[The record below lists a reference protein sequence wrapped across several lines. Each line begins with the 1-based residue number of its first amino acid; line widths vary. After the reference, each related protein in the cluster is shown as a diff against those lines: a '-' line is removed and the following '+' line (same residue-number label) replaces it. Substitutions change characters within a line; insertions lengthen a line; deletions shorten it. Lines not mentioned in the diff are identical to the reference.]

1 MPLGISN
8 DALHI
13 RLSNN
18 LGKINSKLSNNL
30 KNLSTGRR
38 INEASNDAAGLAV
51 ATALESQSSALG
63 QSLNNIHGG
72 VSMLN
77 VAEGGLHQV
86 SQLLGRGKD
95 LAMQATSGTLDANAR
110 KAINAEF
117 NSIKKEI
124 TRISDTT
131 GFNGTKLINGNL
143 SANSSN
149 PVDVQVGPSAAP
161 SNKISL
167 NVIEGSSSS
176 QLGIENLDLST
187 AGSARNA
194 LGALDTAL
202 SQVTSNRSNI
212 GALTSR
218 FSQASSHL
226 GISIENL
233 TAAASS
239 IMDLDYATE
248 TSSFSRNQILQTA
261 GISSLSKS
269 NLNTMGQLLNIKV

>member
-1 MPLGISN
+1 MPMGISN

-18 LGKINSKLSNNL
+18 LGKTNSKLSDNL
-30 KNLSTGRR
+30 KRLSTGRR

-63 QSLNNIHGG
+63 QSLSNIHSG

-77 VAEGGLHQV
+77 VADGGLHQV
-86 SQLLGRGKD
+86 SQLLDRGKQ
-95 LAMQATSGTLDANAR
+95 LAMQATSGTLDSNAR

-124 TRISDTT
+124 TRISDSTE
-131 GFNGTKLINGNL
+131 FNGTKLINGNL
-143 SANSSN
+143 SANSAN
-149 PVDVQVGPSAAP
+149 PVDVQVGPSTEA

-167 NVIEGSSSS
+167 NVIEGASSS
-176 QLGIENLDLST
+176 QLGVENLDLST
-187 AGSARNA
+187 ADSARNA

-202 SQVTSNRSNI
+202 TRVTSNRGNI
-212 GALTSR
+212 GALTNR

-248 TSSFSRNQILQTA
+248 TASFSRNQILQTA
-261 GISSLSKS
+261 GISSLAKS
-269 NLNTMGQLLNIKV
+269 NLNTMGQLLNIKA